1 MDLTFHDEHDVA
13 VVRVVGELDDMHSKE
28 LGQLFDRLLAEGRRQ
43 FVIDLKGVE
52 FIDSS
57 GLAMLVRCFQRAR
70 RSAASLSLAD
80 LTPPVLRTFELT
92 RLDRAFDIRA
102 DVAEAIRY
110 CTGKRS

>member
-1 MDLTFHDEHDVA
+1 MDLTFSDEHGVA
-13 VVRVVGELDDMHSKE
+13 VVRIVGELDDMHSKE

-57 GLAMLVRCFQRAR
+57 GLAMLVRCFQHAR

-80 LTPPVLRTFELT
+80 LKPPVLRTFELT

-110 CTGKRS
+110 RTGKEN

>member
-1 MDLTFHDEHDVA
+1 MDLIFYDEHGVA
-13 VVRVVGELDDMHSKE
+13 VVRIVGELDDMHSKE

-43 FVIDLKGVE
+43 FVIDLQGVE

-57 GLAMLVRCFQRAR
+57 GLAMLVRCFQHAR

-80 LTPPVLRTFELT
+80 LKPPVLRTFELT

-110 CTGKRS
+110 RTGKEN

>member
-1 MDLTFHDEHDVA
+1 MDLTFHDKHGVA
-13 VVRVVGELDDMHSKE
+13 VVCIVGELDDMHSKE

-43 FVIDLKGVE
+43 FVIDLKGVG

-80 LTPPVLRTFELT
+80 LTLPVLRTFELT

-102 DVAEAIRY
+102 DVAEAIRHW
-110 CTGKRS
+110 TGKES